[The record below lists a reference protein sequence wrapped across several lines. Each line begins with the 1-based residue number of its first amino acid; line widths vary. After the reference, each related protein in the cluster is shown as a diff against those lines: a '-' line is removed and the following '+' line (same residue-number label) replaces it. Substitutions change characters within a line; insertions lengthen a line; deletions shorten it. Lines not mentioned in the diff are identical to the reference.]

1 MLLLINPKSLRIIIQ
16 TQLVLAHVFFYKYVQ
31 ICTKCTKF
39 HRVSTPAA
47 LDSATNWQVG
57 MERFLGVHQHPE
69 KENQS
74 GYKRMVKFL
83 LSDQT
88 VRVVTAAAVLLSKLH
103 LYEVLSNLK
112 EVSERYIDLIH
123 ICLVFFPS
131 VY

>member
-1 MLLLINPKSLRIIIQ
+1 
-16 TQLVLAHVFFYKYVQ
+16 
-31 ICTKCTKF
+31 
-39 HRVSTPAA
+39 
-47 LDSATNWQVG
+47 

-88 VRVVTAAAVLLSKLH
+88 VRVVTAAALLLSKLH

-123 ICLVFFPS
+123 IWRVFHKDPKSNLTLKLDLNIMESHRESLKIKFIPKRKFKYFRLFINS
-131 VY
+131 TSRT